1 MAKSTLGQTRPL
13 ANTLSVLDRKLLS
26 PEDFSQDFPDPLSL
40 YSLYCVISKR
50 QKCNKVPYIIFRPF
64 KGRDC
69 LEENDTWGDHLYW
82 IRVLD
87 ELLGERVAYS
97 NSNHRAKL
105 TPFGKYVYPALMD
118 GFLRLYKQNERLESL
133 KTSWRSKYG
142 DNDFKGF
149 SP

>member
-1 MAKSTLGQTRPL
+1 MAKRTVGQTRPL
-13 ANTLSVLDRKLLS
+13 ENIISALDRKLLS

-50 QKCNKVPYIIFRPF
+50 QKCNKVPDIHFRPF
-64 KGRDC
+64 KGRAC
-69 LEENDTWGDHLYW
+69 LEENDTWGDYMYW
-82 IRVLD
+82 VRILG
-87 ELLGERVAYS
+87 ELLGERIAYS

-118 GFLRLYKQNERLESL
+118 GFLKLYEQNKLLENL
-133 KTSWRSKYG
+133 KASWHAKYG